1 MDRPDLAAA
10 QPTDDA
16 ASRVGRPQY
25 IALAIV
31 LAIYVA
37 LALRLLTLLPLWGPV
52 LDEPIYF
59 GYAKYVAVTGR
70 LPQIQNVHVNRLQD
84 YYTLPSAGDAGH
96 HPPGYFLLGALV
108 LRAMGGG
115 ASLAAQ
121 NYALRGLSLALGLGA
136 LLMLFF
142 AVKWLVPRSRW
153 LPVGVT
159 AVVAFF
165 PEWLLVSSVIYL
177 EAYGG
182 FATCATLLAIAWYL
196 RGRGGAWPAVV
207 AGACA
212 GLMALT
218 KYTVLPFCVAA
229 GASVFVIALRRR
241 RSPGQVIGHVALF
254 ALAALAVAGWWYGR
268 NVMLYGRLLPTSDEL
283 LGTTQHTRFVM
294 RDGSPDMIA
303 MLFLP
308 QGRAYWRLAF
318 TGAFKHLWSPSDW
331 LPESARAPMYGVG
344 GALLLGSLI
353 GLIVGL
359 RRRGSALRDLCGP
372 VIAPWMGALVL
383 LFGAYLHWTLEVSI
397 QATGE
402 FGKFVMPAI
411 GPLGFIA
418 GLSLRTLAG
427 RWAAVVA
434 LLAIAFLLT
443 WDALAVHHIATVLI
457 PLHAGSTQAP

>member
-1 MDRPDLAAA
+1 MDQPDLPDAE
-10 QPTDDA
+10 PTDDA

-31 LAIYVA
+31 LALYLA

-59 GYAKYVAVTGR
+59 GYARYVAVTGK
-70 LPQIQNVHVNRLQD
+70 LPQIQHVEVGGLHD

-108 LRAMGGG
+108 LRAMGPG

-142 AVKWLVPRSRW
+142 AVKLLVPRSRW

-182 FATCATLLAIAWYL
+182 FAMCATLLAIAWYL
-196 RGRGGAWPAVV
+196 RGRGGAWPVAV
-207 AGACA
+207 AGASA
-212 GLMALT
+212 GMMALT

-229 GASVFVIALRRR
+229 GAAVFVIALRRR
-241 RSPGQVIGHVALF
+241 RSWGQVVGHVAIF
-254 ALAALAVAGWWYGR
+254 MLAALVVAGWWYGR
-268 NVMLYGRLLPTSDEL
+268 NVMLYGTLLPTTDEL
-283 LGTTQHTRFVM
+283 LGTTQHTRFVL
-294 RDGSPDMIA
+294 RDGSSDMIA

-308 QGRAYWRLAF
+308 GGRTYWRLAL

-331 LPESARAPMYGVG
+331 LPEAARTPMYAIG
-344 GALLLGSLI
+344 GALLLGSLV
-353 GLIVGL
+353 GLIYGL
-359 RRRGSALRDLCGP
+359 RRKGSALRELAWP
-372 VIAPWMGALVL
+372 VVAPWMGALVL
-383 LFGAYLHWTLEVSI
+383 LFGAYLRWTLEVSI
-397 QATGE
+397 QAHGE
-402 FGKFVMPAI
+402 FGKFVMPAV

-418 GLSLRTLAG
+418 GLSLRTLSG
-427 RWAAVVA
+427 RFAALVG

-443 WDALAVHHIATVLI
+443 WDVLAIYHLATELI
-457 PLHAGSTQAP
+457 PLHAASMPPL